1 MTLGCGPGHGS
12 GSEQRFII
20 GVGVHEGQGRHGH
33 ILAHSHR
40 SEQAGDRVASSDVRI
55 AHVSDCYA
63 PRTGGIET
71 QVRSL
76 ARAQADAG
84 HEVHV
89 ITATPGHGAV
99 RAGRD
104 CDGPVIVH
112 RVAANL
118 PAELPVHPRTGHH
131 VRGILTDIEPAVVH
145 VHTGVISP
153 FAWGGLRVS
162 VKLDIPRVVTVHSM
176 WGVLSRTGFAATRWG
191 LPWRG
196 SVLSAVS
203 ATAAAPIERSLA
215 QPVAVL
221 PNGIDPKLWPATP
234 GRSQQHRLAIVSVL
248 RLAPRKRAAALVDII
263 AEAAQRL
270 GPDTTVHA
278 TLIGDGPERGR
289 LQRHITSRGLNETI
303 DLIGR
308 RTPDQIK
315 DQFTV
320 SDVFVQASVHESFG
334 IAALEARTSGVP
346 VVARA
351 QTGAGEFIGDG
362 VNGVLADSD
371 EGLIDAV
378 VRLAREPG
386 LLREMRTYNID
397 NPPEQTWPEILGI
410 ADALYSRAGA

>member
-1 MTLGCGPGHGS
+1 MSLGRGPGHRPG
-12 GSEQRFII
+12 GEQSLII
-20 GVGVHEGQGRHGH
+20 GVSVHEGQGRHSH

-40 SEQAGDRVASSDVRI
+40 SDEAGDRVASPAVRI

-89 ITATPGHGAV
+89 ITATPGHGEV
-99 RAGRD
+99 RSGTD
-104 CDGPVIVH
+104 SDGPVIVH

-131 VRGILTDIEPAVVH
+131 VRAICTDIEPGVVH

-153 FAWGGLRVS
+153 FAWGGLRVAA
-162 VKLDIPRVVTVHSM
+162 KLDIPRVVTVHSM

-203 ATAAAPIERSLA
+203 STAAAPIERSLS

-221 PNGIDPKLWPATP
+221 PNGIDPSLWPTTDRQP
-234 GRSQQHRLAIVSVL
+234 QSGRLSIVSVL

-263 AEAAQRL
+263 AEAARRL
-270 GPDTTVHA
+270 GPDITVHA
-278 TLIGDGPERGR
+278 TLIGDGPERAR
-289 LQRHITSRGLNETI
+289 LQRHINSRGLNETI
-303 DLIGR
+303 ALLGR
-308 RTPDQIK
+308 LAPAQIK

-334 IAALEARTSGVP
+334 IAALEARTSGIP

-351 QTGAGEFIGDG
+351 QTGAGEFIRNG
-362 VNGVLADSD
+362 VNGALADSD
-371 EGLIDAV
+371 DGLIESL
-378 VRLAREPG
+378 VRLAREPE
-386 LLREMRTYNID
+386 LLRAMRTYNID
-397 NPPEQTWPEILGI
+397 NPPDQTWPEVLAI

>member
-1 MTLGCGPGHGS
+1 MRGEVLGEVRAGQPRSTVGRGDENHAMSRGRGPGHRPG
-12 GSEQRFII
+12 GEERLII
-20 GVGVHEGQGRHGH
+20 GVGVHEGQGRHRH
-33 ILAHSHR
+33 ILAHGHR
-40 SEQAGDRVASSDVRI
+40 SDDAGDRVASPAVRI

-89 ITATPGHGAV
+89 ITATPGHGEV
-99 RAGRD
+99 RSGTD
-104 CDGPVIVH
+104 SDGPVIVH

-131 VRGILTDIEPAVVH
+131 VRAILTATEPAVVH

-153 FAWGGLRVS
+153 FAWGGLRVAA
-162 VKLDIPRVVTVHSM
+162 KLDIPRVVTVHSM

-191 LPWRG
+191 LPWHG

-203 ATAAAPIERSLA
+203 ATAAAPIERSLS

-221 PNGIDPKLWPATP
+221 PNGIDPELWPATD
-234 GRSQQHRLAIVSVL
+234 GQHQPDRLCIVSVL

-270 GPDTTVHA
+270 GPTITVHA
-278 TLIGDGPERGR
+278 TLIGDGPERAR
-289 LQRHITSRGLNETI
+289 LQRHIASRGLNETI
-303 DLIGR
+303 VLLGR
-308 RTPDQIK
+308 RSPAQIK

-334 IAALEARTSGVP
+334 IAALEARTSGIP

-351 QTGAGEFIGDG
+351 QTGAGEFIQDG
-362 VNGVLADSD
+362 VNGAS
-371 EGLIDAV
+371 
-378 VRLAREPG
+378 
-386 LLREMRTYNID
+386 
-397 NPPEQTWPEILGI
+397 
-410 ADALYSRAGA
+410 SR